1 MTSLCCI
8 GYKALSP
15 VVYEEILML
24 RQSLIGPI
32 LIMLV
37 ILGALGQLLPL
48 YTDYLWFQEV
58 KLASVFTTILWTK
71 LALALAAGLAF
82 AVVVYVNVYLAAR
95 STASDVLVEL
105 DDPFGLPSRLVIEPL
120 FRKFLLPGSLVLG
133 FLAGSAASGQWETFL
148 KFFNAQPFNVQDPL
162 LGRDVGFYVFRLPVL
177 ETLYAWAMTALGLT
191 FLLVVATTLLHRGIQ
206 ITPRGPRVAAHARA
220 HLLTLGAL
228 ILLVKAGGNY
238 LDTFALLFSP
248 RGVAFG
254 ASYSDINAQLPALR
268 VLTILSLGCAA
279 VCIWQIGRRGIRPVL
294 IALAVLLGANVV
306 GLGIYPTLLQRF
318 RVVPNEIVAERP
330 YIEQNI
336 KFTRMAYALDRIHE
350 EEFPA
355 KETLTADDLRKNDA
369 TIKNIRLWD
378 HRPLLVTYAQLQ
390 EIRTYYRFVDVD
402 NDRYTV
408 DGQPRQVML
417 SARELSYRNLPS
429 RIWIN
434 ERLTYTHGFGVVMG
448 PVNRIT
454 PEGLPDFWI
463 KDIPPA
469 STGSMKVT
477 RPEVY
482 YGEIGNDYVFV
493 KTRAQELDYPA
504 GDKNVYSN
512 YNGEGGVPIQSFL
525 RKLLFALRF
534 GDVKI
539 VLSNDIIGESRVMY
553 YREIGE
559 RVKKAAPFIQFERD
573 PYLVIGQDGRLFWI
587 IDGYTTSDQFPYSE
601 PVRGMGNYIRNS
613 VKAVVDAYNGSL
625 AFYLSEPDD
634 PVVKA
639 YAKAFPGLFQPLSA
653 MRADLRP
660 HIRYPQGLF
669 TIQARMF
676 ATYHMRDPQVFY
688 NKEDLWSIPRKTV
701 EGQEQEMESY
711 YTIMRLPGE
720 KDEEF
725 ILLTPFNPSK
735 KDNMI
740 AWMAA
745 RSDGSHYGKLIAYIF
760 PKQKLIYG
768 PRQIEARIDQDAF
781 ISQQLSLWSQRGSQ
795 VIRGSLLAIPIEQ
808 SLLYVEPLYL
818 AAEKGS
824 LPELKRV
831 IVAFGNQIAMEE
843 NLEASLTQIFG
854 GQGKPQRALAQAE
867 VPQIPGSA
875 PAPQENIRGLVD
887 QAWQQYTRAQDLLRQ
902 GNFAGYGDEVKRL
915 EGTLKTL
922 RERAR

>member
-1 MTSLCCI
+1 MPPRSL
-8 GYKALSP
+8 L
-15 VVYEEILML
+15 
-24 RQSLIGPI
+24 GPI
-32 LIMLV
+32 LIV
-37 ILGALGQLLPL
+37 VIILGLLGQTLPL

-58 KLASVFTTILWTK
+58 KLTSVFTTILWTK
-71 LALALAAGLAF
+71 ALLALAAGLLFAAF
-82 AVVVYVNVYLAAR
+82 AYVNVYLAAR
-95 STASDVLVEL
+95 STQSDVLVEL
-105 DDPFGLPSRLVIEPL
+105 EDPFGLPSRLVIEPL
-120 FRKFLLPGSLVLG
+120 FRRFLLPGALVLG
-133 FLAGSAASGQWETFL
+133 FLAGVQAAGQWEMFL
-148 KFFNAQPFNVQDPL
+148 RFVNAQPFNVQDPL
-162 LGRDVGFYVFRLPVL
+162 FGRDVGFYVFRLPIL
-177 ETLYAWAMTALGLT
+177 ETLYAWAMTALGLA
-191 FLLVVATTLLHRGIQ
+191 FLLVVATTVLHRGIQ

-220 HLLTLGAL
+220 HLLALGAL
-228 ILLVKAGGNY
+228 MLLVKAGGYY
-238 LDTFALLFSP
+238 LDTYGLLFSP
-248 RGVAFG
+248 RGVVFG
-254 ASYSDINAQLPALR
+254 ASYSDIHAQLPALR
-268 VLTILSLGCAA
+268 ILTILSLACAA
-279 VCIWQIGRRGIRPVL
+279 VCIWQIGRRGIRPVV
-294 IALAVLLGANVV
+294 IALAVLLGANIL
-306 GLGIYPTLLQRF
+306 GLGIYPTLLQRL
-318 RVVPNEIVAERP
+318 RVVPNEVVAERP

-336 KFTRMAYALDRIHE
+336 KFTRTAYGLDRIE
-350 EEFPA
+350 EQEFPA
-355 KETLTADDLRKNDA
+355 EDTLTADDLQKNDA

-378 HRPLLVTYAQLQ
+378 HRPLLATYAQLQ

-402 NDRYTV
+402 NDRYMV
-408 DGQPRQVML
+408 DGQLRQVML

-434 ERLTYTHGFGVVMG
+434 EHLTYTHGFGVVLG

-469 STGSMKVT
+469 STGAIKVT

-512 YNGEGGVPIQSFL
+512 YAGEGGVPLRSFL
-525 RKLLFALRF
+525 RKVLFALRF

-539 VLSNDIIGESRVMY
+539 ILSNDIVGESRVMY

-573 PYLVIGQDGRLFWI
+573 PYLVIGEDGRLFWI
-587 IDGYTTSDQFPYSE
+587 IDGYTTSDRFPYSE
-601 PVRGMGNYIRNS
+601 PVRGLGNYIRNS
-613 VKAVVDAYNGSL
+613 VKAVVDAYDGSL
-625 AFYLSEPDD
+625 AFYLSEPND

-639 YAKAFPGLFQPLSA
+639 YARAFPGLFQPLSA

-669 TIQARMF
+669 AIQARMF
-676 ATYHMRDPQVFY
+676 ATYHMQDPQVFY
-688 NKEDLWSIPRKTV
+688 NKEDLWNIPRKTGD
-701 EGQEQEMESY
+701 GQEREMESY

-720 KDEEF
+720 KTEEF

-745 RSDGSHYGKLIAYIF
+745 RSDGPHYGKLIAYIF

-795 VIRGSLLAIPIEQ
+795 VIRGSLLAIPIER

-843 NLEASLTQIFG
+843 NLEASLDQIFG
-854 GQGKPQRALAQAE
+854 GPGKRAAVARA
-867 VPQIPGSA
+867 A
-875 PAPQENIRGLVD
+875 PAAAPGPPARGEAGLRGLAD
-887 QAWQQYTRAQDLLRQ
+887 QAWQQYTRAQEFLRQ
-902 GNFAGYGDEVKRL
+902 GNFAGYGEEVKRL

>member
-1 MTSLCCI
+1 MVPRSLI
-8 GYKALSP
+8 APLLLIFIALS
-15 VVYEEILML
+15 
-24 RQSLIGPI
+24 S
-32 LIMLV
+32 
-37 ILGALGQLLPL
+37 LGQTLPL

-58 KLASVFTTILWTK
+58 NLPSVFFTILWAK
-71 LALALAAGLAF
+71 GILALMVGLLFALL
-82 AVVVYVNVYLAAR
+82 VYVNVRFAAR
-95 STASDVLVEL
+95 PTPGDVLVEL

-120 FRKFLLPGSLVLG
+120 FKKFLLPGALVLG

-148 KFFNAQPFNVQDPL
+148 RFLNAQPFHAQDPL
-162 LGRDVGFYVFRLPVL
+162 FGRDIGFYVFRLPVFSV
-177 ETLYAWAMTALGLT
+177 LYSWALLALGLS
-191 FLLVVATTLLHRGIQ
+191 FILVVITNVLYRGIQ
-206 ITPRGPRVAAHARA
+206 ITPRGPRVAASARA

-228 ILLVKAGGNY
+228 ILIVKAGGY
-238 LDTFALLFSP
+238 HLDTYNLLFSP
-248 RGVAFG
+248 QGIVFG
-254 ASYSDINAQLPALR
+254 AGYSDINAQLPALR
-268 VLTILSLGCAA
+268 ILTILSLGCAA
-279 VCIWQIGRRGIRPVL
+279 FCIWQIGRTGVRPVL
-294 IALAVLLGANVV
+294 IALAVLVGAHIL
-306 GLGIYPTLLQRF
+306 GLGVYPSFLQRF
-318 RVVPNEIVAERP
+318 RVVPNEVAAERP

-336 KFTRMAYALDRIHE
+336 KYTRMAYGLDRIQE
-350 EEFPA
+350 QEFPA
-355 KETLTADDLRKNDA
+355 EETLTTEDLRKNDA

-378 HRPLLVTYAQLQ
+378 HRPLLATYAQLQ

-402 NDRYTV
+402 NDRYMV
-408 DGQPRQVML
+408 DGQLRQVML
-417 SARELSYRNLPS
+417 SPRELSYRNLPS

-434 ERLTYTHGFGVVMG
+434 ERLTYTHGFGVVLG

-454 PEGLPDFWI
+454 PEGLPEFWI

-469 STGSMKVT
+469 SPGPIKVT

-493 KTRAQELDYPA
+493 KTRGQELDYPA
-504 GDKNVYSN
+504 GDKNVYST
-512 YNGEGGVPIQSFL
+512 YAGEGGVPIQSFL
-525 RKLLFALRF
+525 RKLLIALRF
-534 GDVKI
+534 ADAKI

-559 RVKKAAPFIQFERD
+559 RVKKAAPFIQFDHD

-601 PVRGMGNYIRNS
+601 PVRGLGNYIRNS

-639 YAKAFPGLFQPLSA
+639 YAQAFPDLFQPLSA

-669 TIQARMF
+669 GIQARMF

-701 EGQEQEMESY
+701 EGQEREMESY

-720 KDEEF
+720 KTEEF

-745 RSDGSHYGKLIAYIF
+745 RSDGAHYGKLIAYIF

-768 PRQIEARIDQDAF
+768 PRQIDARIDQDAF

-808 SLLYVEPLYL
+808 SLLYVQPLYL

-843 NLEASLTQIFG
+843 NLESSLAQIFG
-854 GQGKPQRALAQAE
+854 GSGRPQAVARSE
-867 VPQIPGSA
+867 A
-875 PAPQENIRGLVD
+875 PAAPGPTPGPRESMRGLVD
-887 QAWQQYTRAQDLLRQ
+887 QAWQQYTRAQDMLRQ

-922 RERAR
+922 RERAQ

>member
-1 MTSLCCI
+1 MTPQSFI
-8 GYKALSP
+8 GPFLIVLVALS
-15 VVYEEILML
+15 L
-24 RQSLIGPI
+24 
-32 LIMLV
+32 
-37 ILGALGQLLPL
+37 LGQVIPL

-58 KLASVFTTILWTK
+58 KLTSVFTTILWTK
-71 LALALAAGLAF
+71 AALALAAGLAF
-82 AVVVYVNVYLAAR
+82 ALLAYVNVRLAAR
-95 STASDVLVEL
+95 STSGDVLVEL

-120 FRKFLLPGSLVLG
+120 FRKFLLPGALVLG
-133 FLAGSAASGQWETFL
+133 FLAASQAAAQWETVLRFL
-148 KFFNAQPFNVQDPL
+148 NAQPFNTQDPL
-162 LGRDVGFYVFRLPVL
+162 FGRDIGFYVFRLPFL
-177 ETLYAWAMTALGLT
+177 STLYAWALVALGIT
-191 FLLVVATTLLHRGIQ
+191 FILVVATSVLHRGIQ
-206 ITPRGPRVAAHARA
+206 ITARGPRVAALARA

-228 ILLVKAGGNY
+228 ILIVKAGGYY
-238 LDTFALLFSP
+238 LDTYELLFSP
-248 RGVAFG
+248 RGIVFG
-254 ASYSDINAQLPALR
+254 ASYSDINAQFPALR

-279 VCIWQIGRRGIRPVL
+279 VCIWQIGRRGMRPVF
-294 IALAVLLGANVV
+294 IALAVLVGANVL

-318 RVVPNEIVAERP
+318 RVVPNELAAERP

-336 KFTRMAYALDRIHE
+336 KYTRMAYGLDRIQE
-350 EEFPA
+350 QEFPA
-355 KETLTADDLRKNDA
+355 EETLRAEDLQRNDP

-378 HRPLLVTYAQLQ
+378 HRPLLATYGQLQ

-402 NDRYTV
+402 NDRYLV
-408 DGQPRQVML
+408 DGQLRQVML
-417 SARELSYRNLPS
+417 SPRELSYKNLPS

-434 ERLTYTHGFGVVMG
+434 ERLTYTHGYGVVLG

-463 KDIPPA
+463 KDIPPV
-469 STGSMKVT
+469 SSGPIKVT
-477 RPEVY
+477 RPEIY
-482 YGEIGNDYVFV
+482 FGEIANDYVFV
-493 KTRAQELDYPA
+493 RTRAQELDYPA
-504 GDKNVYSN
+504 GDKNVYST
-512 YNGEGGVPIQSFL
+512 YAGQGGVPVQSFL

-553 YREIGE
+553 HRQIEE
-559 RVKKAAPFIQFERD
+559 RVKKAAPFIQFDRD
-573 PYLVIGQDGRLFWI
+573 PYLVIRQDGRLVWI
-587 IDGYTTSDQFPYSE
+587 IDGYTTSNRFPYSE
-601 PVRGMGNYIRNS
+601 PVRGLGNYIRNS
-613 VKAVVDAYNGSL
+613 VKAVVDAYDGSL

-639 YAKAFPGLFQPLSA
+639 YARAFPGLFQPLSA
-653 MRADLRP
+653 MPADLRP

-669 TIQARMF
+669 AVQARMF
-676 ATYHMRDPQVFY
+676 STYHMRDPQVFY
-688 NKEDLWSIPRKTV
+688 NKEDLWSIPKKAV
-701 EGQEQEMESY
+701 EGQERDMEPY

-720 KDEEF
+720 KSEEF
-725 ILLTPFNPSK
+725 ILLSPFNPSK

-740 AWMAA
+740 AWLAA
-745 RSDGSHYGKLIAYIF
+745 RSDGPHYGKLIVYNF

-843 NLEASLTQIFG
+843 NLEASLVQIFG
-854 GQGKPQRALAQAE
+854 GPGKRPAVARAEPATA
-867 VPQIPGSA
+867 SA
-875 PAPQENIRGLVD
+875 SPLTREAGVRSLVD
-887 QAWQQYTRAQDLLRQ
+887 QAWQQYSRAQDLLRQ
-902 GNFAGYGDEVKRL
+902 GNFAGYGEEVKRL

>member
-1 MTSLCCI
+1 MI
-8 GYKALSP
+8 
-15 VVYEEILML
+15 
-24 RQSLIGPI
+24 RQSLIAPI
-32 LIMLV
+32 LIVFV
-37 ILGALGQLLPL
+37 ILGVLGQLLPL

-71 LALALAAGLAF
+71 LALGLAAGLAF
-82 AVVVYVNVYLAAR
+82 AIVVYVNVYLAAR
-95 STASDVLVEL
+95 STTSDVLVEL

-120 FRKFLLPGSLVLG
+120 FRKFLLPGALVLG
-133 FLAGSAASGQWETFL
+133 FLAGSQAAGQWETLLRFV
-148 KFFNAQPFNVQDPL
+148 NAQPFNVQDPL
-162 LGRDVGFYVFRLPVL
+162 FGRDVGFYVFRLPVL
-177 ETLYAWAMTALGLT
+177 QTLYTWAMTALGLT

-220 HLLTLGAL
+220 HLLALGAL

-238 LDTFALLFSP
+238 LDTFDLLFSP
-248 RGVAFG
+248 RGVVFG

-279 VCIWQIGRRGIRPVL
+279 LCIWQIGRRGIRPVF
-294 IALAVLLGANVV
+294 IALAVLLAANVV

-318 RVVPNEIVAERP
+318 RVVPNEIAAERP

-336 KFTRMAYALDRIHE
+336 KFTRLAYALDRIQE
-350 EEFPA
+350 QEFPA
-355 KETLTADDLRKNDA
+355 EETLTAEDLRKNDA

-402 NDRYTV
+402 NDRYMV
-408 DGQPRQVML
+408 DGQLRQVML

-469 STGSMKVT
+469 STGPIKVT

-493 KTRAQELDYPA
+493 KTRGQELDYPA

-512 YNGEGGVPIQSFL
+512 YNGEGGVPIHSYL

-553 YREIGE
+553 YREIGQ
-559 RVKKAAPFIQFERD
+559 RVKTAAPFIQFERE

-639 YAKAFPGLFQPLSA
+639 YARAFPGLFQPLSA

-669 TIQARMF
+669 AIQARMF

-688 NKEDLWSIPRKTV
+688 NKEDLWSIPRKT
-701 EGQEQEMESY
+701 EDGQEREMESY

-720 KDEEF
+720 KTEEF

-745 RSDGSHYGKLIAYIF
+745 RSDGPHYGKLVAYIF

-768 PRQIEARIDQDAF
+768 PRQIDARIDQDAF

-808 SLLYVEPLYL
+808 SLLYVQPLYL

-843 NLEASLTQIFG
+843 NLEASLSQIFG
-854 GQGKPQRALAQAE
+854 GQGKPQRVVARAD
-867 VPQIPGSA
+867 VPPTPGPA
-875 PAPQENIRGLVD
+875 PGPQENIRGLVD

>member
-1 MTSLCCI
+1 M
-8 GYKALSP
+8 
-15 VVYEEILML
+15 
-24 RQSLIGPI
+24 
-32 LIMLV
+32 
-37 ILGALGQLLPL
+37 
-48 YTDYLWFQEV
+48 

-71 LALALAAGLAF
+71 LALGLAAGLAF
-82 AVVVYVNVYLAAR
+82 AAVVYVNVYLAAR

-120 FRKFLLPGSLVLG
+120 FRKFLLPGTLVLG
-133 FLAGSAASGQWETFL
+133 FLAGSQAAGQWETFL
-148 KFFNAQPFNVQDPL
+148 RFVNAQPFNVQDPL
-162 LGRDVGFYVFRLPVL
+162 FGRDIGFYVFRLPFL
-177 ETLYAWAMTALGLT
+177 ETLYAWAMTALGLI

-220 HLLTLGAL
+220 HLLALGAL
-228 ILLVKAGGNY
+228 ILLVKAGGYY
-238 LDTFALLFSP
+238 LDTFDLLFSP
-248 RGVAFG
+248 RGVVFG

-268 VLTILSLGCAA
+268 ILTILSLGCAA
-279 VCIWQIGRRGIRPVL
+279 ICIWQIGRRGIRPVF
-294 IALAVLLGANVV
+294 IALAVLLAGNII
-306 GLGIYPTLLQRF
+306 GLGIYPTFLQRF
-318 RVVPNEIVAERP
+318 RVVPNEIAAERP

-355 KETLTADDLRKNDA
+355 KETLTAEDLRKNDP

-378 HRPLLVTYAQLQ
+378 HRPLLATYAQLQ

-402 NDRYTV
+402 NDRYMV

-434 ERLTYTHGFGVVMG
+434 ERLTYTHGFGVVLG

-454 PEGLPDFWI
+454 PEGLPEFWI

-469 STGSMKVT
+469 STGPFKVT

-493 KTRAQELDYPA
+493 KTRGQELDYPA

-512 YNGEGGVPIQSFL
+512 YTGEGGVPIQSFL

-573 PYLVIGQDGRLFWI
+573 PYMVIGQDGRLFWI
-587 IDGYTTSDQFPYSE
+587 IDGYTTSDRFPYSE

-639 YAKAFPGLFQPLSA
+639 YARAFPGLFQPLSA

-669 TIQARMF
+669 AIQARMF

-688 NKEDLWSIPRKTV
+688 NKEDLWSIPKKIV
-701 EGQEQEMESY
+701 DGQEREMESY

-720 KDEEF
+720 KTEEF

-745 RSDGSHYGKLIAYIF
+745 RSDGPHYGKLIAYIF

-768 PRQIEARIDQDAF
+768 PRQIDARIDQDAF

-808 SLLYVEPLYL
+808 SLLYVQPLYL
-818 AAEKGS
+818 AAERGS

-843 NLEASLTQIFG
+843 NLEASLAQIFG
-854 GQGKPQRALAQAE
+854 GPGKQRVVARAEGPQA
-867 VPQIPGSA
+867 PG
-875 PAPQENIRGLVD
+875 PAPGGPESIRGLVD

>member
-1 MTSLCCI
+1 MPL
-8 GYKALSP
+8 
-15 VVYEEILML
+15 
-24 RQSLIGPI
+24 QSLIGPI
-32 LIMLV
+32 LIV
-37 ILGALGQLLPL
+37 FVVLGLLGQAIPL

-58 KLASVFTTILWTK
+58 NLTSVFTTILWAK
-71 LALALAAGLAF
+71 LVLAFAAGLLF
-82 AVVVYVNVYLAAR
+82 AGFVYVNVYLAAR
-95 STASDVLVEL
+95 STSSDVLVEL

-120 FRKFLLPGSLVLG
+120 FRKFLLPGALVLG
-133 FLAGSAASGQWETFL
+133 FLAASRAAGQWETFVRFL
-148 KFFNAQPFNVQDPL
+148 NAQPFHVQDPL
-162 LGRDVGFYVFRLPVL
+162 FGRDIGFYVFRLPVL
-177 ETLYAWAMTALGLT
+177 GTLYGWALATLGIT
-191 FLLVVATTLLHRGIQ
+191 FILVVATNVLHRGIQ
-206 ITPRGPRVAAHARA
+206 ITARGPRVAPHART
-220 HLLTLGAL
+220 HLFALGAL
-228 ILLVKAGGNY
+228 ILLVKAGGYY
-238 LDTFALLFSP
+238 LGTYDLLLSP
-248 RGVAFG
+248 RGIVFG
-254 ASYSDINAQLPALR
+254 AGYSDINAQLPALWI
-268 VLTILSLGCAA
+268 LTILALACAA
-279 VCIWQIGRRGIRPVL
+279 VCIWQIGRRGVRPVL

-318 RVVPNEIVAERP
+318 RVVPNEVAAERS

-336 KFTRMAYALDRIHE
+336 KFTRMAYGLDRIQE
-350 EEFPA
+350 QEFPA
-355 KETLTADDLRKNDA
+355 EETLRAEDLQRNDP

-378 HRPLLVTYAQLQ
+378 HRPLLATYAQLQ

-402 NDRYTV
+402 NDRYLV
-408 DGQPRQVML
+408 DGQLRQVML
-417 SARELSYRNLPS
+417 SPRELSYRNLPS

-434 ERLTYTHGFGVVMG
+434 ERLTYTHGYGVVLG

-463 KDIPPA
+463 KDIPPV
-469 STGSMKVT
+469 STGPIKVT

-493 KTRAQELDYPA
+493 KTRGQELDYPA

-512 YNGEGGVPIQSFL
+512 YAGEGGVPIHSFL

-559 RVKKAAPFIQFERD
+559 RVKKAAPFIQFERE
-573 PYLVIGQDGRLFWI
+573 PYLVIGEDGRLFWI
-587 IDGYTTSDQFPYSE
+587 IDGYTTSNQFPYSE
-601 PVRGMGNYIRNS
+601 PVRGLGNYIRNS

-625 AFYLSEPDD
+625 ALYLSEPDD

-639 YAKAFPGLFQPLSA
+639 YAQAFPGLFQPLSA

-669 TIQARMF
+669 AIQARMF

-688 NKEDLWSIPRKTV
+688 NKEDLWNIPKKTTD
-701 EGQEQEMESY
+701 GQEREMESY

-720 KDEEF
+720 KTEEF

-740 AWMAA
+740 AWLAA
-745 RSDGSHYGKLIAYIF
+745 RSDGPHYGKLIVYNF

-795 VIRGSLLAIPIEQ
+795 VIRGSLLAIPIEK

-843 NLEASLTQIFG
+843 NLEASLAQIFG
-854 GQGKPQRALAQAE
+854 KPGKQPMVARAEPAAT
-867 VPQIPGSA
+867 PA
-875 PAPQENIRGLVD
+875 PARAREGGLRD
-887 QAWQQYTRAQDLLRQ
+887 LADEAWQHYSRAQEFLRQ
-902 GNFAGYGDEVKRL
+902 GNFSGYGEEIKRL
-915 EGTLKTL
+915 EGSLKTL

>member
-1 MTSLCCI
+1 
-8 GYKALSP
+8 
-15 VVYEEILML
+15 ML
-24 RQSLIGPI
+24 RHSLIGPI
-32 LIMLV
+32 LVVFV
-37 ILGALGQLLPL
+37 ILGVLGQLLPL

-58 KLASVFTTILWTK
+58 KLTSVFTTILWAK
-71 LALALAAGLAF
+71 LALGLAAGLAF
-82 AVVVYVNVYLAAR
+82 AILVYVNVYLAAR

-120 FRKFLLPGSLVLG
+120 FRKFLLPGALVLG

-148 KFFNAQPFNVQDPL
+148 KFLNAQPFNVQDPL
-162 LGRDVGFYVFRLPVL
+162 FGRDVGFYVFRLPVL
-177 ETLYAWAMTALGLT
+177 QTLYAWGMTALGLT
-191 FLLVVATTLLHRGIQ
+191 FLLVVATTILHRGIQ

-238 LDTFALLFSP
+238 LDAFDLLLSP
-248 RGVAFG
+248 RGVVFG
-254 ASYSDINAQLPALR
+254 AGYSDINAQLPALR
-268 VLTILSLGCAA
+268 LLTILSLGCAA
-279 VCIWQIGRRGIRPVL
+279 VCIWQIGRRGIRPVF
-294 IALAVLLGANVV
+294 IALAALLAANVV

-318 RVVPNEIVAERP
+318 RVVPNEISAERP

-336 KFTRMAYALDRIHE
+336 KFTRMAYALDRIQE
-350 EEFPA
+350 QEFPA
-355 KETLTADDLRKNDA
+355 EEALTAADLRKNDP

-408 DGQPRQVML
+408 DGQLRQVML

-434 ERLTYTHGFGVVMG
+434 ERLTYTHGFGAVMG

-463 KDIPPA
+463 KDIPPV
-469 STGSMKVT
+469 STAPIKVT
-477 RPEVY
+477 RPEIY

-493 KTRAQELDYPA
+493 KTRGQELDYPA
-504 GDKNVYSN
+504 GDKNVYSS
-512 YNGEGGVPIQSFL
+512 YNGEGGVPIHSYL

-553 YREIGE
+553 YREVSQ
-559 RVKKAAPFIQFERD
+559 RVKTAAPFIQFERD
-573 PYLVIGQDGRLFWI
+573 PYMVIGQDGRLFWI

-601 PVRGMGNYIRNS
+601 PSRGMGNYIRNS
-613 VKAVVDAYNGSL
+613 VKAVVDAYNGTL

-634 PVVKA
+634 PVIKA

-669 TIQARMF
+669 AIQARMF

-688 NKEDLWSIPRKTV
+688 NKEDLWSIPRKSV
-701 EGQEQEMESY
+701 DGQEQEMEPY

-720 KDEEF
+720 KTEEF

-745 RSDGSHYGKLIAYIF
+745 RSDGPDYGKLIAYIF

-843 NLEASLTQIFG
+843 NLEASLAQIFG
-854 GQGKPQRALAQAE
+854 GQGKPQPAVARAE
-867 VPQIPGSA
+867 VAPTPGAA
-875 PAPQENIRGLVD
+875 PGPQENIRSLVD
-887 QAWQQYTRAQDLLRQ
+887 QAWQQYTRAQDFLRQ
-902 GNFAGYGDEVKRL
+902 GDFAGYGNQVKQL
-915 EGTLKTL
+915 EGTLKAL
-922 RERAR
+922 RDRAR

>member
-1 MTSLCCI
+1 
-8 GYKALSP
+8 
-15 VVYEEILML
+15 ML
-24 RQSLIGPI
+24 RYSLIGPI
-32 LIMLV
+32 LVVFV
-37 ILGALGQLLPL
+37 ILGVLGQLLPL

-58 KLASVFTTILWTK
+58 KLTSVFTTILWAK
-71 LALALAAGLAF
+71 LALGLAAGLAF
-82 AVVVYVNVYLAAR
+82 AILVYVNVYLAAR

-120 FRKFLLPGSLVLG
+120 FRKFLLPGTLVLG

-148 KFFNAQPFNVQDPL
+148 KFLNAQPFNVQDPL
-162 LGRDVGFYVFRLPVL
+162 FGRDVGFYVFRLPVL
-177 ETLYAWAMTALGLT
+177 QTLYAWGMTALGLT
-191 FLLVVATTLLHRGIQ
+191 FLLVVATTILHRGIQ

-238 LDTFALLFSP
+238 LDTFDLLLSP
-248 RGVAFG
+248 RGVVFG

-268 VLTILSLGCAA
+268 LLTILSLGCAA
-279 VCIWQIGRRGIRPVL
+279 ICIWQIGRRGIRPVF
-294 IALAVLLGANVV
+294 IALAALLAANVV

-318 RVVPNEIVAERP
+318 RVVPNEIAAERP

-336 KFTRMAYALDRIHE
+336 KFTRMAYALDRIQE
-350 EEFPA
+350 QEFPA
-355 KETLTADDLRKNDA
+355 EEALTAADLRKNDP

-408 DGQPRQVML
+408 DGQLRQVML

-434 ERLTYTHGFGVVMG
+434 ERLTYTHGFGAVMG

-463 KDIPPA
+463 KDIPPI
-469 STGSMKVT
+469 STAPIKVT
-477 RPEVY
+477 RPEIY

-493 KTRAQELDYPA
+493 KTRGQELDYPA
-504 GDKNVYSN
+504 GDKNVYSS
-512 YNGEGGVPIQSFL
+512 YNGEGGVPIRSYL

-553 YREIGE
+553 YREISQ
-559 RVKKAAPFIQFERD
+559 RVKTAAPFIQFERD
-573 PYLVIGQDGRLFWI
+573 PYMVIGQDGRLFWI

-601 PVRGMGNYIRNS
+601 PSRGMGNYIRNS
-613 VKAVVDAYNGSL
+613 VKAVVDAYNGTL

-634 PVVKA
+634 PVIKA

-669 TIQARMF
+669 GIQARMF

-688 NKEDLWSIPRKTV
+688 NKEDLWSIPRKSV
-701 EGQEQEMESY
+701 DGQEQEMESY

-720 KDEEF
+720 KTEEF

-745 RSDGSHYGKLIAYIF
+745 RSDGPDYGKLIAYIF

-843 NLEASLTQIFG
+843 NLETSLAQIFG
-854 GQGKPQRALAQAE
+854 GQGKLQAAVARAE
-867 VPQIPGSA
+867 VLPTPGAA
-875 PAPQENIRGLVD
+875 PGPQENIRSLVD
-887 QAWQQYTRAQDLLRQ
+887 QAWQQYTRAQDFLRQ
-902 GNFAGYGDEVKRL
+902 GDFAGYGNQVKQL
-915 EGTLKTL
+915 EGTLKAL
-922 RERAR
+922 RDRAR

>member
-1 MTSLCCI
+1 
-8 GYKALSP
+8 
-15 VVYEEILML
+15 V
-24 RQSLIGPI
+24 
-32 LIMLV
+32 
-37 ILGALGQLLPL
+37 
-48 YTDYLWFQEV
+48 
-58 KLASVFTTILWTK
+58 AS
-71 LALALAAGLAF
+71 
-82 AVVVYVNVYLAAR
+82 
-95 STASDVLVEL
+95 
-105 DDPFGLPSRLVIEPL
+105 
-120 FRKFLLPGSLVLG
+120 
-133 FLAGSAASGQWETFL
+133 
-148 KFFNAQPFNVQDPL
+148 
-162 LGRDVGFYVFRLPVL
+162 
-177 ETLYAWAMTALGLT
+177 
-191 FLLVVATTLLHRGIQ
+191 
-206 ITPRGPRVAAHARA
+206 HARA

-228 ILLVKAGGNY
+228 ILLVKAGGYY
-238 LDTFALLFSP
+238 LDTYDLLFSP
-248 RGVAFG
+248 RGIIFG
-254 ASYSDINAQLPALR
+254 AGYSDINAQLPALR
-268 VLTILSLGCAA
+268 VLTILSLVCAA
-279 VCIWQIGRRGIRPVL
+279 ICIWQIGRRGIRPVF
-294 IALAVLLGANVV
+294 IALAVLLVGNII

-318 RVVPNEIVAERP
+318 RVVPNEVVAERP

-336 KFTRMAYALDRIHE
+336 KFTRMAYGLDRIQE

-355 KETLTADDLRKNDA
+355 EETLTAEDLRKNDA

-402 NDRYTV
+402 NDRYMV
-408 DGQPRQVML
+408 DGQLRQVML

-434 ERLTYTHGFGVVMG
+434 EHLTYTHGFGVVMG

-469 STGSMKVT
+469 STGPIKVA

-482 YGEIGNDYVFV
+482 YGEIGNEYVFV

-512 YNGEGGVPIQSFL
+512 YAGEGGVPIQSFL
-525 RKLLFALRF
+525 RKILFALRF

-559 RVKKAAPFIQFERD
+559 RVKKAAPFLQFERD

-587 IDGYTTSDQFPYSE
+587 IDAYTTSNQFPYSE

-639 YAKAFPGLFQPLSA
+639 YAQAFPGLFQPLSA

-660 HIRYPQGLF
+660 HIRYPQEF
-669 TIQARMF
+669 FAVQARMF

-688 NKEDLWSIPRKTV
+688 NKEDLWNIPRKTI
-701 EGQEQEMESY
+701 EGQEREMESY

-720 KDEEF
+720 KIEEF

-745 RSDGSHYGKLIAYIF
+745 RSDGPHYGKLIAYIF

-795 VIRGSLLAIPIEQ
+795 VIRGSLLAIPIER

-843 NLEASLTQIFG
+843 NLEASLAQIFG
-854 GQGKPQRALAQAE
+854 GPGKQRVVARAEAPQA
-867 VPQIPGSA
+867 PG
-875 PAPQENIRGLVD
+875 PAPGGPESIRGLVD
-887 QAWQQYTRAQDLLRQ
+887 QAWQQYARAQEFLRQ

-915 EGTLKTL
+915 EGTLKAL

>member
-1 MTSLCCI
+1 
-8 GYKALSP
+8 
-15 VVYEEILML
+15 ML
-24 RQSLIGPI
+24 PLSLIGPI
-32 LIMLV
+32 LIVFV
-37 ILGALGQLLPL
+37 ILGVLGQALPL

-71 LALALAAGLAF
+71 LALGLAAGLAF
-82 AVVVYVNVYLAAR
+82 AAFVYVNVYLAAR

-120 FRKFLLPGSLVLG
+120 FRKFLLPGALVLG
-133 FLAGSAASGQWETFL
+133 FLAGSQATGQWETFL
-148 KFFNAQPFNVQDPL
+148 KFFNAQPFNMPDPL
-162 LGRDVGFYVFRLPVL
+162 FGRDIGFYVFRLPVL

-191 FLLVVATTLLHRGIQ
+191 FLLVVATTFLHRGIQ

-220 HLLTLGAL
+220 HLLALGAL

-238 LDTFALLFSP
+238 LDTYDLLFSP
-248 RGVAFG
+248 RGVVFG
-254 ASYSDINAQLPALR
+254 ASYTDINAQLPALR
-268 VLTILSLGCAA
+268 ILTILSLVCAA
-279 VCIWQIGRRGIRPVL
+279 ICIWQIGRRGIRPL
-294 IALAVLLGANVV
+294 FIALAALLAANVV
-306 GLGIYPTLLQRF
+306 GLGIYPSLLQRF
-318 RVVPNEIVAERP
+318 RVVPNEIAAERP

-336 KFTRMAYALDRIHE
+336 KFTRMAYALDRIQE
-350 EEFPA
+350 QEFPA
-355 KETLTADDLRKNDA
+355 EESLTADDLRKNDA

-378 HRPLLVTYAQLQ
+378 HQPLLATYAQLQ

-402 NDRYTV
+402 NDRYVV
-408 DGQPRQVML
+408 DGQLRQVML
-417 SARELSYRNLPS
+417 SARELSYQNLPS

-434 ERLTYTHGFGVVMG
+434 ERLTYTHGFGVVLG

-454 PEGLPDFWI
+454 PEGLPEFWT

-469 STGSMKVT
+469 TTGPLKVT

-512 YNGEGGVPIQSFL
+512 YAGEGGVPVQSFL

-559 RVKKAAPFIQFERD
+559 RVKKAAPFLQFERD
-573 PYLVIGQDGRLFWI
+573 PYLVIGQDGHLFWI

-639 YAKAFPGLFQPLSA
+639 YARAFPGLFQPLSA

-660 HIRYPQGLF
+660 HIRYPQGF
-669 TIQARMF
+669 FAIQARMF

-688 NKEDLWSIPRKTV
+688 NKEDLWSIPKKT
-701 EGQEQEMESY
+701 EDGQEREMESY
-711 YTIMRLPGE
+711 YTIMRLLGE
-720 KDEEF
+720 KTEEF

-740 AWMAA
+740 AWLAA
-745 RSDGSHYGKLIAYIF
+745 RSDGPHYGKLIAYIF

-768 PRQIEARIDQDAF
+768 PRQIDARIDQDAF

-808 SLLYVEPLYL
+808 SLLYVQPLYL

-843 NLEASLTQIFG
+843 NLESSLAQIFG
-854 GQGKPQRALAQAE
+854 GPGKQRVVARAE
-867 VPQIPGSA
+867 APPAAGSA
-875 PAPQENIRGLVD
+875 PGPPENVRGLVD
-887 QAWQQYTRAQDLLRQ
+887 QAWQQYTRAQDMLRQ

-915 EGTLKTL
+915 EGTLKAL

>member
-1 MTSLCCI
+1 
-8 GYKALSP
+8 
-15 VVYEEILML
+15 ML

-82 AVVVYVNVYLAAR
+82 AIIIYVNVYLAAR

>member
-1 MTSLCCI
+1 MT
-8 GYKALSP
+8 P
-15 VVYEEILML
+15 
-24 RQSLIGPI
+24 QSLIGPI
-32 LIMLV
+32 LIVFV
-37 ILGALGQLLPL
+37 ILGVLSQALPL

-71 LALALAAGLAF
+71 VALALAAGLAF
-82 AVVVYVNVYLAAR
+82 AAVVYVNVYLAAR

-120 FRKFLLPGSLVLG
+120 FRKFLLPGALVLG
-133 FLAGSAASGQWETFL
+133 FLAGSQAAGQWETFL
-148 KFFNAQPFNVQDPL
+148 RFVNAQPFNVQDPL
-162 LGRDVGFYVFRLPVL
+162 FGRDVGFYVFRLPFL
-177 ETLYAWAMTALGLT
+177 QTLYAWAMTALGLT
-191 FLLVVATTLLHRGIQ
+191 FLLVVATTVLHRGIQ
-206 ITPRGPRVAAHARA
+206 ITPRGPRVASHARA

-228 ILLVKAGGNY
+228 ILLVKAGGYY
-238 LDTFALLFSP
+238 LDTYDLLFSA
-248 RGVAFG
+248 RGIIFG
-254 ASYSDINAQLPALR
+254 AGYSDINAQLPALR
-268 VLTILSLGCAA
+268 VLTILSLVCAA
-279 VCIWQIGRRGIRPVL
+279 ICIWQIGRRGIRPVF
-294 IALAVLLGANVV
+294 IALAVLLVGNII

-318 RVVPNEIVAERP
+318 RVVPNEVVAERP

-336 KFTRMAYALDRIHE
+336 KFTRMAYGLDRIQE

-355 KETLTADDLRKNDA
+355 EETLTAEDLRKNDA

-402 NDRYTV
+402 NDRYMV
-408 DGQPRQVML
+408 DGQLRQVML
-417 SARELSYRNLPS
+417 SARELSYQNLPS

-434 ERLTYTHGFGVVMG
+434 EHLTYTHGFGVVMG

-469 STGSMKVT
+469 STGPIKVA

-482 YGEIGNDYVFV
+482 YGEIGNEYVFV

-512 YNGEGGVPIQSFL
+512 YAGEGGVPIQSFL
-525 RKLLFALRF
+525 RKILFALRF

-559 RVKKAAPFIQFERD
+559 RVKKAAPFLQFERD

-587 IDGYTTSDQFPYSE
+587 IDAYTTSNQFPYSE

-639 YAKAFPGLFQPLSA
+639 YAQAFPGLFQPLSA

-660 HIRYPQGLF
+660 HIRYPQGF
-669 TIQARMF
+669 FAIQARMF

-688 NKEDLWSIPRKTV
+688 NKEDLWNIPRKTI
-701 EGQEQEMESY
+701 EGQEREMESY

-720 KDEEF
+720 KIEEF

-745 RSDGSHYGKLIAYIF
+745 RSDGPHYGKLIAYIF

-795 VIRGSLLAIPIEQ
+795 VIRGSLLAIPIER

-843 NLEASLTQIFG
+843 NLEASLAQIFDG
-854 GQGKPQRALAQAE
+854 PGKQRVVARAEAPQA
-867 VPQIPGSA
+867 PG
-875 PAPQENIRGLVD
+875 PAPGGPESIRGLVD
-887 QAWQQYTRAQDLLRQ
+887 QAWQQYARAQEFLRQ

-915 EGTLKTL
+915 EGTLKAL